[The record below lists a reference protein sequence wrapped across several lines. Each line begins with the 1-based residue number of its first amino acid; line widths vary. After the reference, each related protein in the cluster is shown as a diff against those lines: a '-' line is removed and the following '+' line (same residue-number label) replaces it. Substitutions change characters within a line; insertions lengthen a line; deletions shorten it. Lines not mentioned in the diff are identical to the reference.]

1 MGICQLIADWQ
12 DGQQIKA
19 NREILDGHK
28 LKGYA
33 RAFLSGVPEGIL
45 LGYASVGLELMALG
59 IYATITSKK
68 K

>member
-1 MGICQLIADWQ
+1 MGICQIIADWQ
-12 DGQQIKA
+12 DDQQIKA
-19 NREILDGHK
+19 KREILDGHK

-45 LGYASVGLELMALG
+45 LGCASVGLELMALG

>member
-1 MGICQLIADWQ
+1 MGICQLIGDWQ
-12 DGQQIKA
+12 DDQRIKA
-19 NREILDGHK
+19 NREIPDGHK

-45 LGYASVGLELMALG
+45 LGCASVGLKVMALD